1 MSDVLKT
8 LFNPIGA
15 GIIGLAFVLII
26 IVIIA
31 VKRIQYAG
39 PHEALIVTRGA
50 NKASMV
56 VKNGRVFV
64 IPIAH
69 KSYKVSL
76 EARELTFSSTAQT
89 SDGVTIEAQAVASV
103 KVDDSEEA
111 LRAAAQR
118 FFTKQSQIDF
128 WARDVLSSALRSII
142 GGLSIDSIIR
152 DRQSFTEQ
160 VIDATEGQLSK
171 QGLKLDN
178 LLIQE
183 ITDDQNYIKNI
194 GRPELARVERAARVA
209 EVEANRATE
218 IAQIEAQK
226 QVLEE
231 NRMLQIREAAIRE
244 EIERVGATADA
255 AGPLE
260 EAVQQ
265 QAVTAEKRSVAVQQ
279 AALREEELN
288 FEVRKPAEAEAHR
301 VKVIAEADAEAIR
314 LRAIAEAE
322 SERIRGEAE
331 AKVIQARGA
340 AEADAIRQRGLA
352 FAEQPQAILAEQ
364 MIRQLP
370 DFAGKFADAYS
381 NIDQLTLIAS
391 DGSNKLSTDIAGNL
405 STVFQSVQDSTGIDL
420 ANILNTRVQA
430 QAAGETFGTAVTG
443 KTPKVAGRASANTPT
458 AADSGANGAG
468 DTAADGVNPEVG
480 A

>member
-1 MSDVLKT
+1 MGELLSSIFSPVA
-8 LFNPIGA
+8 A
-15 GIIGLAFVLII
+15 GIIGIAFILTII
-26 IVIIA
+26 IVIA

-50 NKASMV
+50 NKASLV

-69 KSYKVSL
+69 KSYRVSL
-76 EARELTFSSTAQT
+76 EARELNFSSTAQT
-89 SDGVTIEAQAVASV
+89 TDGVTIEAQAVASV

-118 FFTKQSQIDF
+118 FFTKQAQIDS

-183 ITDDQNYIKNI
+183 ITDNQNYIKNI
-194 GRPELARVERAARVA
+194 GRPELARVEREAQIA
-209 EVEANRATE
+209 EVEAKRATE
-218 IAQIEAQK
+218 IANIEAQR

-231 NRMLQIREAAIRE
+231 NRALKIREAAIRE
-244 EIERVGATADA
+244 EIDRVGATADA

-265 QAVTAEKRSVAVQQ
+265 QAVTSKKRDVAIEQ
-279 AALREEELN
+279 ARLREEELN

-314 LRAIAEAE
+314 LKAIAEAE

-340 AEADAIRQRGLA
+340 AEADAIRQRGIA
-352 FAEQPQAILAEQ
+352 FAEQPEAILAEQ
-364 MIRQLP
+364 MIKQLP
-370 DFAGKFADAYS
+370 GFAGKFADAYS
-381 NIDQLTLIAS
+381 NIGQMTMISS
-391 DGSNKLSTDIAGNL
+391 DGSNALSTDIAGNL
-405 STVFQSVQDSTGIDL
+405 ATVFKSVQDATGIDL
-420 ANILNTRVQA
+420 ASIINTRVQA
-430 QAAGETFGTAVTG
+430 QAAGESFGAELKSSEHFDDPEHNDPEHPAQEPD
-443 KTPKVAGRASANTPT
+443 KTQ
-458 AADSGANGAG
+458 
-468 DTAADGVNPEVG
+468 E
-480 A
+480 